1 MKVKDLMTTEL
12 ITVDSRKSIDYAL
25 RLMREYN
32 IRRLPVVEGGRLLGM
47 IVQHDIEIAL
57 RRQEVIPETPVDWI
71 MTKKLWTTTPEADLT
86 EAIDE
91 LITHKI
97 SALPV
102 LEGSSLV
109 GLISEIDVLRMVKQ
123 KLLADDAV

>member
-1 MKVKDLMTTEL
+1 MKVKDLMTTSL
-12 ITVDSRKSIDYAL
+12 ITVDSRKSIAYAL
-25 RLMREYN
+25 TLMQEHN

-71 MTKKLWTTTPEADLT
+71 MTKKLRITRPEADLL

-91 LITHKI
+91 LIKHKI

-102 LEGSSLV
+102 MDGDKLV
-109 GLISEIDVLRMVKQ
+109 GLISEIDILRMARQ
-123 KLLADDAV
+123 RLFNADGV